1 MLTFRGHPVRSGDL
15 FVVHEG
21 EVCMSHVQLGCQ
33 IFLNLEEKKERDK
46 SNKINLFFLFNSL
59 QTHGEG

>member
-1 MLTFRGHPVRSGDL
+1 MRSGDL